1 MPEQF
6 KEAVC
11 IDSGRVYDS
20 CCDRDCLE
28 DLRVFFSAADQ
39 AIVDSAISVRA
50 KSAEI
55 NSCFLDV
62 EPVAYNRGFYSV
74 DITLFFN
81 ITAEVVTALG
91 EVPQLITGVSVF
103 DKKVILYGG
112 EGSAKI
118 FSSDSATDSDLTIV
132 SNNLPKAVVQ
142 SVDPIVLSSRVCNAR
157 VYSYARIPQSVLL
170 RAGITDVNQTTAVR
184 ALEVTLGLFTV
195 VQMVRNVQMLIP
207 VYDFCIPEKE
217 CPGNITDDPCE
228 RFSRIAFPTDEFFPP
243 SDPKKPCGCGPCD
256 DKKEKDDC
264 NHN

>member
-11 IDSGRVYDS
+11 VDSGRVYDS

-28 DLRVFFSAADQ
+28 DLRVFFSAEDQ
-39 AIVDSAISVRA
+39 ALVDSAVSVRA
-50 KSAEI
+50 KCAEI

-81 ITAEVVTALG
+81 VTAEVITAMG
-91 EVPQLITGVSVF
+91 EAPQIITGISVF

-112 EGSAKI
+112 EGSAKV
-118 FSSDSATDSDLTIV
+118 FSSDSAVDCDKTMV
-132 SNNLPKAVVQ
+132 SNNHPKAVLQ
-142 SVDPIVLSSRVCNAR
+142 SVDPIVLSSRVCNTR
-157 VYSYARIPQSVLL
+157 FCSCARIPQSVLI

-184 ALEVTLGLFTV
+184 VLEVTLGLFTV

-243 SDPKKPCGCGPCD
+243 SDPKVPCGCGPCD
-256 DKKEKDDC
+256 HKKEKNAC
-264 NHN
+264 ENN